1 MGTESVRS
9 AAGREDDGFW
19 PVTRCPSTTCGAQ
32 GGPASKS
39 GSVCHSRPPMLPCH
53 PSTVFDLRA
62 RVCLLRSDLPG
73 LRRMPHPRAPA
84 VLAQWACQSRSDED
98 SYAPQV
104 GVPLRWHGHGG

>member
-1 MGTESVRS
+1 MSTDSVRS

-62 RVCLLRSDLPG
+62 RSLLVALGPAGAAPHAPPAGTGGPG
-73 LRRMPHPRAPA
+73 PVGMP
-84 VLAQWACQSRSDED
+84 E
-98 SYAPQV
+98 QV
-104 GVPLRWHGHGG
+104 